1 MFMGS
6 LVGGVSIVISRLQNV
21 QKELDLASQQAVHDL
36 DRFFEN
42 IENDLKATSDMLSA
56 TSSTSDVLRRALMR
70 QPYISELLLVD
81 PQGMVLERRVP
92 IIGADVAPTQVE
104 QPWLETVQEYEVY
117 SEETMAEW
125 AESRIELEVLRERKT
140 YFSPVYL
147 SANGVPFIDI
157 ARAVTDVW
165 DNFAFTLVARVNLRD
180 LWKDVNELEVGQTGY
195 VYIADQDGRV
205 LAYQDPQ
212 LAQDNAMLE
221 ELVGRTPQAIAAS
234 SNNRYTGLT
243 GDQVLASGEALDVM
257 PWFSIAEQ
265 PLNEVLRSLA
275 GLATLLLGVLLLL
288 GSLVFDINRFI
299 QRWIT
304 SRLSRLR
311 QGVQELS
318 DRNLEHR
325 IEMQTPDELGA
336 LAEAFNS
343 LAAQLQEM
351 IDTLAERVAER
362 TRDLEQR
369 SIQIEAASEIAREA
383 AAIRNVGELLNQ
395 TVHLI
400 SDRFGFYHA
409 GIFSL
414 DPTGEYAVLQA
425 ASSEGGKRMLARG
438 HRLRV
443 GSVGIVGYAAGV
455 GEPRIALNVGADTI
469 YFDNPD
475 LPLTRSEMALPLK
488 VRERVIGVLDVQ
500 SVEENAFTEDDV
512 AILQTLADQVA
523 LAIDN
528 TRLLGESQRALQEL
542 EAFHGEKVRQDWQE
556 QIARQAPAF
565 RYSQAGVTTATA
577 DVLQQAASLP
587 LHGRPV
593 VLQDQDDRRL
603 IAPIR
608 LREEAFGS
616 IVLSQEP
623 GQAPWSA
630 EELALIEEVSNQVA
644 LALENARL
652 LQDTR
657 RRASQEHLISEVTA
671 NVRESLDL
679 DAILQTAVREIGE
692 KLNIAEVE
700 IRMGSGTNHEEKG
713 GPA

>member
-1 MFMGS
+1 
-6 LVGGVSIVISRLQNV
+6 
-21 QKELDLASQQAVHDL
+21 
-36 DRFFEN
+36 
-42 IENDLKATSDMLSA
+42 
-56 TSSTSDVLRRALMR
+56 
-70 QPYISELLLVD
+70 
-81 PQGMVLERRVP
+81 
-92 IIGADVAPTQVE
+92 
-104 QPWLETVQEYEVY
+104 
-117 SEETMAEW
+117 
-125 AESRIELEVLRERKT
+125 
-140 YFSPVYL
+140 
-147 SANGVPFIDI
+147 
-157 ARAVTDVW
+157 
-165 DNFAFTLVARVNLRD
+165 
-180 LWKDVNELEVGQTGY
+180 
-195 VYIADQDGRV
+195 
-205 LAYQDPQ
+205 
-212 LAQDNAMLE
+212 
-221 ELVGRTPQAIAAS
+221 
-234 SNNRYTGLT
+234 
-243 GDQVLASGEALDVM
+243 
-257 PWFSIAEQ
+257 
-265 PLNEVLRSLA
+265 
-275 GLATLLLGVLLLL
+275 
-288 GSLVFDINRFI
+288 
-299 QRWIT
+299 
-304 SRLSRLR
+304 
-311 QGVQELS
+311 
-318 DRNLEHR
+318 
-325 IEMQTPDELGA
+325 MQTPDELGA